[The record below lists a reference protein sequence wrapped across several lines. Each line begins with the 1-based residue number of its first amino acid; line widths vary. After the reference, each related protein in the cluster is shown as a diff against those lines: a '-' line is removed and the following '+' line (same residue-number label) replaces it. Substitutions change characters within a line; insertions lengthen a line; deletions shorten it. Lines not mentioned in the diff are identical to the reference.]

1 MKCRGRNRILPGE
14 KLVLNILNAE
24 TGASEQTVSFYDRY
38 IQEMATDPVYGSDG
52 ARTGYFYD
60 EDLAQELRV
69 ALSQSLPA
77 LREALIKRHFTNRPV
92 VVVLTDLAK
101 KSRN

>member
-1 MKCRGRNRILPGE
+1 MKRRGKKRILPSE
-14 KLVLNILNAE
+14 KLVLNILNGE
-24 TGASEQTVSFYDRY
+24 TDASEQTVSFYERY
-38 IQEMATDPVYGSDG
+38 IREMATDPVYAADGS
-52 ARTGYFYD
+52 RTGYFYD

-77 LREALIKRHFTNRPV
+77 VREVLIKRHFTNRPI

-101 KSRN
+101 

>member
-1 MKCRGRNRILPGE
+1 MKHRVRKHFLPSE
-14 KLVLNILNAE
+14 KLVLNILNSKPGTESDVVA
-24 TGASEQTVSFYDRY
+24 FYEHY
-38 IQEMATDPVYGSDG
+38 IKEMATDPVYAPDGS
-52 ARTGYFYD
+52 RTGYFYD

-77 LREALIKRHFTNRPV
+77 VREVLIKRHFTNRPV

-101 KSRN
+101 

>member
-1 MKCRGRNRILPGE
+1 MKRRGKKRILPSE
-14 KLVLNILNAE
+14 KLVLNILNGE
-24 TGASEQTVSFYDRY
+24 TDASEQTVSFYERY
-38 IQEMATDPVYGSDG
+38 IREIATDPVYAADGS
-52 ARTGYFYD
+52 RTGYFYD

-77 LREALIKRHFTNRPV
+77 VREVLIKRHFTNRPV

-101 KSRN
+101 

>member
-1 MKCRGRNRILPGE
+1 MKRRGKKRILPSE
-14 KLVLNILNAE
+14 KLVLNILNGE
-24 TGASEQTVSFYDRY
+24 TDASEQTVSFYERY
-38 IQEMATDPVYGSDG
+38 IREMATDPVYAADGS
-52 ARTGYFYD
+52 RTGYFYD

-77 LREALIKRHFTNRPV
+77 VREVLIKRHFTNRPV

-101 KSRN
+101 

>member
-1 MKCRGRNRILPGE
+1 MKHRERKRILPGE
-14 KLVLNILNAE
+14 KLVLDILNSE
-24 TGASEQTVSFYDRY
+24 TGISENTISFYERY
-38 IQEMATDPVYGSDG
+38 IQEMATDPVYGPDG

-77 LREALIKRHFTNRPV
+77 VREVLINRHFTNRPV

-101 KSRN
+101 